1 MRVAVVVMMRF
12 GFLEGNEAAV
22 GDLAIHVLELQGGV
36 VDEEALAQH
45 ELDAIEDQVARR
57 GRDVGDDDVAGE
69 GVGVGAEAPDM
80 QVVDI
85 FDTLDSGEG
94 GSNLDEGDAAGRA
107 FEQDVEG
114 FAHDR
119 CV

>member
-1 MRVAVVVMMRF
+1 VRVAVVVMMRF

-45 ELDAIEDQVARR
+45 E
-57 GRDVGDDDVAGE
+57 
-69 GVGVGAEAPDM
+69 
-80 QVVDI
+80 
-85 FDTLDSGEG
+85 
-94 GSNLDEGDAAGRA
+94 
-107 FEQDVEG
+107 
-114 FAHDR
+114 R